1 MGKLKQ
7 TKSLILFSIY
17 DTLKNVVGK
26 MFGIERKHMEME
38 EKRFSK
44 ATWQIMEQLLEVDN
58 LEDALSGSLEIIVNV
73 LDAEAGAIWFLDKEK
88 DCLTPLFH
96 IGPADIS
103 NISVE
108 NGLGIEG
115 VVTKTGKSIL
125 IKDAQNDVRFEGT
138 VFDDNGIITK
148 TMICVPLN
156 NLHDV
161 IGCVQIVNKKG
172 RLSFDEEELEL
183 CERMASLAAITIDEK
198 GFVPDTSEKKEV
210 LAILKDVTKEFPSGE
225 GVVKVLKGINLE
237 IYKNEFVVVL
247 GESGCG
253 KSTMMNI
260 IGGMDFLTEGTLLIE
275 GKDFSHPSDTELTK
289 FRRQYVGFI
298 FQSYNLMP
306 NLTALENVQFIAEL
320 VSNPMKAEE
329 AIEKVGLK
337 DRANNYPGQM
347 SGGQQQRVSIARA
360 IVKNPKL
367 ILADEPTAALDYTT
381 SIEILKVIESIVSNQ
396 GSTVMMVTHNPE
408 IAKMANRVVKVRN
421 GRIASIKKN
430 MHPVHAEELVW

>member
-1 MGKLKQ
+1 MA
-7 TKSLILFSIY
+7 
-17 DTLKNVVGK
+17 
-26 MFGIERKHMEME
+26 E
-38 EKRFSK
+38 EKRFTK

-58 LEDALSGSLEIIVNV
+58 LDDALSGSLEIIVGTLNS
-73 LDAEAGAIWFLDKEK
+73 EAGAIWLLDPIT
-88 DCLTPLFH
+88 DRLSPMFH

-103 NISVE
+103 NITVE

-115 VVTKTGKSIL
+115 VVTKTGKSVIVE
-125 IKDAQNDVRFEGT
+125 DAVADPRFDGT
-138 VFDDNGIITK
+138 VFDDNGLVTK

-161 IGCVQIVNKKG
+161 IGCVQIVNKKDG
-172 RLSFDEEELEL
+172 TLYDSEELRL

-198 GFVPDTSEKKEV
+198 GLTVDLGEKKEV
-210 LAILKDVTKEFPSGE
+210 LATLKNVTKEFPSGD
-225 GVVKVLKGINLE
+225 GVLKVLKGINLE

-260 IGGMDFLTEGTLLIE
+260 VGGMDFLTDGELTVE
-275 GKDFSHPSDTELTK
+275 GKDFSHPSDAELTA
-289 FRRQYVGFI
+289 FRREYIGFI
-298 FQSYNLMP
+298 FQAYNLMP

-320 VSNPMKAEE
+320 VKDPMPAEE
-329 AIEKVGLK
+329 AIAKVKLTE
-337 DRANNYPGQM
+337 RSNNYPGQM

-360 IVKNPKL
+360 IVKRPKL

-381 SIEILKVIESIVSNQ
+381 SIEVLQVIEDIVRNQ
-396 GSTVMMVTHNPE
+396 GATVMMVTHNGE
-408 IAKMANRVVKVRN
+408 IAKMADRVVKVRS

-430 MHPVHAEELVW
+430 LHPVHAEELVW

>member
-1 MGKLKQ
+1 MIK
-7 TKSLILFSIY
+7 Y
-17 DTLKNVVGK
+17 DFYRPTEHSRRIIKGENTV
-26 MFGIERKHMEME
+26 MPD
-38 EKRFSK
+38 EKRFTK

-58 LEDALSGSLEIIVNV
+58 LEDALSGSLETIVKT
-73 LDAEAGAIWFLDKEK
+73 LGSEAGAIWILDKET
-88 DCLTPLFH
+88 DRLSSLFH

-103 NISVE
+103 NITIE
-108 NGLGIEG
+108 NGIGVEG
-115 VVTKTGKSIL
+115 VVTRTGKSIMVT
-125 IKDAQNDVRFEGT
+125 DAATDPRFDGT
-138 VFDDNGIITK
+138 VFDDSGLATK

-161 IGCVQIVNKKG
+161 IGCVQIVNKKDG
-172 RLSFDEEELEL
+172 SLYDAEELQL

-198 GFVPDTSEKKEV
+198 GLAVDLGEQKEI
-210 LAILKDVTKEFPSGE
+210 LATLRNVTKEFPSGDS
-225 GVVKVLKGINLE
+225 VLRVLKGINLD

-260 IGGMDFLTEGTLLIE
+260 VGGMDFLTDGQLTVE
-275 GKDFSHPSDTELTK
+275 GKDFSHPSDVELTK
-289 FRRQYVGFI
+289 YRREYIGFI

-320 VSNPMKAEE
+320 VKDPMDAAD
-329 AIEKVGLK
+329 AIAKVGLS

-360 IVKNPKL
+360 IVKKPKL

-381 SIEILKVIESIVSNQ
+381 SIEVLSVVEDIVRKQ
-396 GSTVMMVTHNPE
+396 GATVMMVTHNPE
-408 IAKMANRVVKVRN
+408 IAKMADRVVKVRN
-421 GRIASIKKN
+421 GKIASIKKN
-430 MHPVHAEELVW
+430 LHPVHAEELVW